1 MDLFQEKETKLNEW
15 DTRHLSPLCEL
26 TVHNGSN
33 IYLSHHQKC
42 LEFDL
47 KYT

>member
-1 MDLFQEKETKLNEW
+1 MNGTL
-15 DTRHLSPLCEL
+15 DTSPLCEL

-47 KYT
+47 KYKGIGTLKK